1 VQSALGFMLR
11 HQLRPGP
18 VHLMHDPARLHGAWP
33 GSPIDLSVRIDYP
46 QHVAG
51 SMLRYLQLLA
61 AGKLGVPHP

>member
-1 VQSALGFMLR
+1 MLR